1 MKKIIIAILLLFIIT
16 GCVNINNL
24 EFETLTEEVLASKI
38 EVYNQYRTGYK
49 YYLPRNLILANKTK
63 FNEKIVSS
71 KYTYYLY
78 VDAISFHNKVK
89 NEYETN
95 KNAFYSQAINGE
107 NKGYLE
113 INQVGDNYLVEL
125 MYNYAKIEVI
135 TRKDDLNLV
144 VSNAMV
150 LLSSINYN
158 EKIINNLIG
167 ENILHS
173 NEKDFNIFE
182 TRTTDSKF
190 IEYIEQY
197 DNYNSEQNEIPDLDL
212 IN

>member
-1 MKKIIIAILLLFIIT
+1 MKKIIIAILLIFLTT

-24 EFETLTEEVLASKI
+24 EFETLTDEVLASKT

-49 YYLPRNLILANKTK
+49 YYLPRNLKIVDKTNL
-63 FNEKIVSS
+63 NEKIVSS
-71 KYTYYLY
+71 KHTYYLY

-89 NEYETN
+89 SEYEIK
-95 KNAFYSQAINGE
+95 KNAFYSQRIIDE
-107 NKGYLE
+107 NNGYLE
-113 INQVGDNYLVEL
+113 INQLGDNYLVEL

-135 TRKDDLNLV
+135 TKKDDLNLV

-182 TRTTDSKF
+182 TRTTESKF
-190 IEYIEQY
+190 IEYVEQY
-197 DNYNSEQNEIPDLDL
+197 DNYNSEQNAIPDLDL